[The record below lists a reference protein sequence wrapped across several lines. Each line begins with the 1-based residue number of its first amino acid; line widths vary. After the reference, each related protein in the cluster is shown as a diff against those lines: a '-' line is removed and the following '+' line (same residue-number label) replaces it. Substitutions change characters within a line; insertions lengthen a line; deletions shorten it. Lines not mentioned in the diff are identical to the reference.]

1 MKHHFSIRLALL
13 LVALLLTV
21 SVLSACQSSGVT
33 PPGDTTAADTTVQD
47 TEGDVT
53 TEEAPPA
60 NDLLYFVQN
69 GVCNFKLVTPD
80 GSSQAEKDAVSTIR
94 KAIISLTGV
103 KAIPLGTDWVRR
115 GEEHDA
121 STFEVLIGQTNYN
134 ETAEVLNDTSYG
146 AYSIRAVGNKI
157 VITAWDNEALAAAAD
172 RFVEIMTG
180 VTADNNITLDGG
192 LRDGKII
199 DFSLNQ
205 FPPVPNAK
213 ISHSDNSYGCEQLIY
228 SGVTETHFTDY
239 CASLE
244 AKGYTLYSDFSKGMV
259 RTATYYNDEYTLN
272 VVFEGYYKELNVILE
287 NYSEKKL
294 PPKEQAYVKVCDTL
308 LAQVGVEYKYT
319 SDDAPQNGMC
329 YVWRLE
335 DGTFIILD
343 GGFNYTLGADNL
355 YKVLQ
360 KLSPNGQ
367 KPVISAWLFS
377 HFHGDHV
384 GTFMKFASG
393 YKTKFTLKSV
403 IFHLPSEEAFKKVN
417 SSWSAWNTIKPLVT
431 YFNATIYIAHPG
443 QTYHFANAKIDILYT
458 MEMYSPAEFTYY
470 NTSTVV
476 FDVQFGEFNMMML
489 GDTSE
494 YSNPY
499 IRNNYG
505 ASLESE
511 VVQVAHHG
519 YDGGSWDL
527 YERINPLYVLWPVG
541 NNNYYSMQTN
551 GKEDPSNRNAYFFS
565 SGTRIKQIFQA
576 GSTVAILYIEKDTG
590 FTSYERYESIE
601 KYVEGVKMPANLAR

>member
-1 MKHHFSIRLALL
+1 MNNKKIRLLLL
-13 LVALLLTV
+13 LVSLLLIVTV
-21 SVLSACQSSGVT
+21 LCSCQPSGVS
-33 PPGDTTAADTTVQD
+33 PEDTTAGSETTA
-47 TEGDVT
+47 GAT
-53 TEEAPPA
+53 TDETTGESLDAG
-60 NDLLYFVQN
+60 LLSLVEN
-69 GVCNFKLVTPD
+69 GVCNFTLITPD
-80 GSSQAEKDAVSTIR
+80 SSTKTEKDVVTNIR
-94 KAIISLTGV
+94 KAIIALTGV
-103 KAIPLGTDWVRR
+103 EQIKLGTDWIRR
-115 GEEHDA
+115 GEEHDP
-121 STFEVLIGQTNYN
+121 STFEILIGQTNYN
-134 ETAEVLNDTSYG
+134 ETAEVRNATVYG
-146 AYSIRAVGNKI
+146 AYSIKAVGNKI
-157 VITAWDNEALAAAAD
+157 VITAWDNESLTAAAD
-172 RFVEIMTG
+172 RFIELITG
-180 VTADNNITLDGG
+180 VLKDNSILLSANLFET
-192 LRDGKII
+192 KII
-199 DFSLNQ
+199 DFTLNK
-205 FPPVPNAK
+205 FPTVPNAK

-228 SGVTETHFTDY
+228 SGVTEQHFDDY
-239 CASLE
+239 LVALE
-244 AKGYTLYSDFSKGMV
+244 QQGYTRYSDFSKGGV
-259 RTATYYNDEYTLN
+259 RTATYTNKEYTLN
-272 VVFEGYYKELNVILE
+272 IVYEGYYKELNVILE

-294 PPKEQAYVKVCDTL
+294 PPKEQSYTKVCDTL
-308 LAQVGVEYKYT
+308 LAQVGVEYKY
-319 SDDAPQNGMC
+319 SSSEDAPQNGMC

-355 YKVLQ
+355 FKVLQ

-367 KPVISAWLFS
+367 KPVVSAWLFS

-403 IFHLPSEEAFKKVN
+403 IFHLPSEEAFKKID
-417 SSWSAWNTIKPLVT
+417 SSWSAWNNIKPLVDF
-431 YFNATIYIAHPG
+431 FNATIYIAHPG

-505 ASLESE
+505 DSLESE

-519 YDGGSWDL
+519 YDGGSWEL
-527 YERINPLYVLWPVG
+527 YERINPIYVLWPVG
-541 NNNYYSMQTN
+541 DNNYYSMQNN

-565 SGTRIKQIFQA
+565 ANTRIKQIFQA
-576 GSTVAILYIEKDTG
+576 GAAVSILYIEKDVG
-590 FTSYERYESIE
+590 FTSYTRYQNIE
-601 KYVEGVKMPANLAR
+601 NYVNDIKMPNTLKK

>member
-1 MKHHFSIRLALL
+1 MKNNNTLRLLLL
-13 LVALLLTV
+13 LV
-21 SVLSACQSSGVT
+21 SVLLSLTLLCSCQPSGTT
-33 PPGDTTAADTTVQD
+33 PDDTTAGITDTTA
-47 TEGDVT
+47 GT
-53 TEEAPPA
+53 TEETTGESL
-60 NDLLYFVQN
+60 DTGLLSLVEN
-69 GVCNFKLVTPD
+69 GVCNFTLITPD
-80 GSSQAEKDAVSTIR
+80 SSSKTEKDVVSTIR

-103 KAIPLGTDWVRR
+103 EQVKLGTDWIRR
-115 GEEHDA
+115 GEEHDP
-121 STFEVLIGQTNYN
+121 STLEILIGQTNYN
-134 ETAEVLNDTSYG
+134 ETAEVQNSTAYG
-146 AYSIRAVGNKI
+146 AYSIKAVGNKI
-157 VITAWDNEALAAAAD
+157 VITAWDNQSLTAAGD
-172 RFVEIMTG
+172 RFVELISG
-180 VTADNNITLDGG
+180 LVKDNNIFLSGDLFEVMVIDDTLN
-192 LRDGKII
+192 K
-199 DFSLNQ
+199 
-205 FPPVPNAK
+205 FPTVPNAK

-228 SGVTETHFTDY
+228 SGVTEQHFTDY
-239 CASLE
+239 LVALE
-244 AKGYTLYSDFSKGMV
+244 QQGYTRYSDFSKGGV
-259 RTATYYNDEYTLN
+259 RTATYTNKKYTLN
-272 VVFEGYYKELNVILE
+272 IVYEGYYKELNVILE

-294 PPKEQAYVKVCDTL
+294 PPKEQAYTKVCDTL

-319 SDDAPQNGMC
+319 DEAPQNGMC

-360 KLSPNGQ
+360 ELSPNGQ
-367 KPVISAWLFS
+367 KPVVSAWLFS

-384 GTFMKFASG
+384 GTFTKFASS

-403 IFHLPSEEAFKKVN
+403 IFHLPSEEAFKKVD
-417 SSWSAWNTIKPLVT
+417 SSWSAWNNIKPLVN
-431 YFNATIYIAHPG
+431 YFNATIHIAHPG

-476 FDVQFGEFNMMML
+476 YDVQFGDFNMMML

-505 ASLESE
+505 DSLESE

-519 YDGGSWDL
+519 YDGGSWEL
-527 YERINPLYVLWPVG
+527 YERINPIYVLWPVG

-565 SGTRIKQIFQA
+565 PNTRIKQIFQA
-576 GSTVAILYIEKDTG
+576 GASVAILYIEKDVG
-590 FTSYERYESIE
+590 FTSYTRYQNIE
-601 KYVEGVKMPANLAR
+601 NFVNDIKMPDALKK

>member
-1 MKHHFSIRLALL
+1 MKNNNTLRLLLL
-13 LVALLLTV
+13 LV
-21 SVLSACQSSGVT
+21 SVLLSLTLLCSCQPSGTT
-33 PPGDTTAADTTVQD
+33 PDDTTAGITDTTA
-47 TEGDVT
+47 GS
-53 TEEAPPA
+53 TEETTGESL
-60 NDLLYFVQN
+60 NEDLLSLVEN
-69 GVCNFKLVTPD
+69 GVCNFTLITPD
-80 GSSQAEKDAVSTIR
+80 SSSKTEKNVVSTIR
-94 KAIISLTGV
+94 KSIIALTGV
-103 KAIPLGTDWVRR
+103 EQVKLGTDWIRR

-121 STFEVLIGQTNYN
+121 SAFEILIGQTNYN
-134 ETAEVLNDTSYG
+134 ETAEVLNSTAYG

-157 VITAWDNEALAAAAD
+157 VITAWDNKSLMAAAD
-172 RFVEIMTG
+172 RFVELMTG
-180 VTADNNITLDGG
+180 VLKENNIILAGNLNEAKVIDNTLN
-192 LRDGKII
+192 K
-199 DFSLNQ
+199 
-205 FPPVPNAK
+205 FPTVPNAK

-294 PPKEQAYVKVCDTL
+294 PPKEQSYTKVCDTL
-308 LAQVGVEYKYT
+308 LAQVGVEYKYS

-367 KPVISAWLFS
+367 KPVVAAWLFS
-377 HFHGDHV
+377 HFHSDHV
-384 GTFMKFASG
+384 GTFMKFASN

-403 IFHLPSEEAFKKVN
+403 IFHLPSEEAFKKIN
-417 SSWSAWNTIKPLVT
+417 SSWSAWNTIKPLVN
-431 YFNATIYIAHPG
+431 YFGATIYIAHPG

-476 FDVQFGEFNMMML
+476 FDVQFGEFNMVML

-505 ASLESE
+505 TSLESE

-519 YDGGSWDL
+519 YDGGSWEL